1 MHELSIAQDMLD
13 IALRTAEQ
21 RGATRI
27 LALNAKIGEWST
39 VEPDALDFAFE
50 VLRRGTI
57 ADGAQLRIERIPL
70 SCTCRDCGNAFQP
83 EEGVFIC
90 MRCGSRNISLDSG
103 REIALDS
110 IEIE

>member
-13 IALRTAEQ
+13 IALRTAAEQ
-21 RGATRI
+21 GGTRI

-57 ADGAQLRIERIPL
+57 AEGAELRIERVPIA
-70 SCTCRDCGNAFQP
+70 CTCRDCGNSFQP
-83 EEGVFIC
+83 EEGILIC
-90 MRCGSRNISLDSG
+90 LRCGSRNLSLDSG